1 MYTLGM
7 SKPIVYIYSMSDK
20 TMIEN
25 ITGRCTAVR
34 TLSAARAVA
43 RRYDAALRP
52 VGLTVTQFTLLAAIA
67 QTRPN
72 SITEIADRLSIERT
86 SLTRGAKLLESSGL
100 IGRHEEVAARKR
112 ALRITE
118 KGLKRLREAYPL
130 WRSVQKETE
139 QQLGDAMSDTNH
151 ILDLLRNGPLS

>member
-1 MYTLGM
+1 M
-7 SKPIVYIYSMSDK
+7 YIYLMSDK
-20 TMIEN
+20 SMIKN
-25 ITGRCTAVR
+25 ITGRCMAVR
-34 TLSAARAVA
+34 TLSAARAIA

-100 IGRHEEVAARKR
+100 IGRHGEAAVRKR
-112 ALRITE
+112 ALRITD
-118 KGLKRLREAYPL
+118 KGLKLLREAYPL
-130 WRSVQKETE
+130 WRSVQEEVE
-139 QQLGDAMSDTNH
+139 QHLGDAMSDTNH
-151 ILDLLRNGPLS
+151 ILDLLRDGSLS